1 MEEFPRQTSF
11 AEVAFAEAAAR
22 RVRVNCIIK
31 PVHEDDPRQLA
42 SRFLAQPTPERLILA
57 AATKPNGQKV
67 FLPTGWKLGLGFA
80 VGNLF
85 MQAQATVLGQI
96 LFSARPGR
104 RIDAIE
110 IGKPDKVVSITRRRE
125 IRYEVEDPHLT
136 CATVWCEAALFE
148 TGPGVGRQGRVV
160 NWSDTGLGIC
170 VPAEIPFPADTP
182 VILRVQNL
190 REKTCRYFRAH
201 FRHCTH
207 DYHQGWLAGFADV
220 AEIAPGECF
229 PLIERLAD
237 GTG

>member
-1 MEEFPRQTSF
+1 MEENPRQTSF

-42 SRFLAQPTPERLILA
+42 SRFLAQPVPDRLILE
-57 AATKPNGQKV
+57 AATKPNGLKV
-67 FLPTGWKLGLGFA
+67 FLPAGWNLGLGFA

-85 MQAQATVLGQI
+85 MQAQATVLGQV
-96 LFSARPGR
+96 LFPTRPGR

-110 IGKPDKVVSITRRRE
+110 VTRPDKVVSITRRRE

-136 CATVWCEAALFE
+136 CATVWCEDDLSEADSA
-148 TGPGVGRQGRVV
+148 VGREGRVV
-160 NWSDTGLGIC
+160 NWSDTGLGVC
-170 VPAEIPFPADTP
+170 VPAEIRFPCDTP
-182 VILRVQNL
+182 VILRVENL
-190 REKTCRYFRAH
+190 REQTRRYFRAR

-207 DYHQGWLAGFADV
+207 DYQQGWLAGFAGV
-220 AEIAPGECF
+220 TEIAPGECF

-237 GTG
+237 GTS